1 MLLDNLV
8 NVYIDLDIMDAS
20 IVDLRYKTKEILAA
34 LERRETV
41 SVLYRGKLKGIIEP
55 AGSTESVSKVR
66 DHEMFG
72 CSKAQNEGVD
82 EIMESLRGGRV

>member
-1 MLLDNLV
+1 MLLDNFI
-8 NVYIDLDIMDAS
+8 NVYINLDIMDAS

-34 LERRETV
+34 LERRESV

-55 AGSTESVSKVR
+55 AGSAESFSEVR